1 MFSCLLR
8 RENIFSKIVFI
19 AFPVFRNCRCD
30 RISKFYFRWSWR
42 SLIVEIES
50 LEFVSRPRIMRKSQ
64 AVMLLHTLIA
74 NCVDFDWQKHAICDS
89 LFLLLKKFWS
99 SARKNFRAFFGT
111 KIFSCRRRHEK
122 IFRVASNSKKI
133 SFNHSIASPS
143 CYFRTGHTRI
153 AGCPCYTP
161 GRRNSG
167 YRHNKYHQCLDCYQ
181 WNLDYWRCSTS
192 QRRENPTADC
202 EQCRMPKTYY

>member
-1 MFSCLLR
+1 MPKKARKNVFVPSSAR
-8 RENIFSKIVFI
+8 KHFFEN
-19 AFPVFRNCRCD
+19 C
-30 RISKFYFRWSWR
+30 
-42 SLIVEIES
+42 
-50 LEFVSRPRIMRKSQ
+50 
-64 AVMLLHTLIA
+64 
-74 NCVDFDWQKHAICDS
+74 
-89 LFLLLKKFWS
+89 FLTQCNKQFWS
-99 SARKNFRAFFGT
+99 SARKNFLRRE
-111 KIFSCRRRHEK
+111 KIFVPSSARKFVFSCRRRHEK
-122 IFRVASNSKKI
+122 FFRVASNSKKI

-161 GRRNSG
+161 GRRNSE
-167 YRHNKYHQCLDCYQ
+167 YRRNKYHQCLDCYH